1 VTKIDV
7 QDITFT
13 DENKE
18 KDAYPEIIITS
29 TDPCQKG
36 RRLLFNEKTGQK
48 RIYEEFFDDIQAEID
63 TYYSGAQSAQ
73 TDAVDDFTEDVG
85 DTTGLDDVANIPGVS
100 ESLEN
105 RQHVNMLTPKA
116 MLTGFFS
123 RAASQGGGINI
134 NMNFI
139 D

>member
-1 VTKIDV
+1 MSFSYTVTYQQQEVTKIDV

-18 KDAYPEIIITS
+18 KDEYPEIIITS

-63 TYYSGAQSAQ
+63 EYYSDAQDTQ
-73 TDAVDDFTEDVG
+73 TETIDDLAEDVG
-85 DTTGLDDVANIPGVS
+85 DT
-100 ESLEN
+100 E
-105 RQHVNMLTPKA
+105 
-116 MLTGFFS
+116 
-123 RAASQGGGINI
+123 
-134 NMNFI
+134 
-139 D
+139 